1 MKKAYSA
8 PMIMVTI
15 METTPLMAASP
26 TMLDD
31 IMSEENASNTGD
43 EGTVYSKPQ
52 LDLWEDEDE

>member
-15 METTPLMAASP
+15 METTPLMAASA
-26 TMLDD
+26 TTIDNIISNGD
-31 IMSEENASNTGD
+31 ASNTDD

-52 LDLWEDEDE
+52 LDLWEDENE